1 VCRLSLVDDDLLRS
15 KDMDGNSF
23 DSGDWFNKLDFSYD
37 SDNWGT
43 GLPIASQ
50 NQCNWPIMKSLLA
63 KIHS

>member
-1 VCRLSLVDDDLLRS
+1 MSLVSRGQSVPFILVGDDLLRS

-43 GLPIASQ
+43 ALPIAG
-50 NQCNWPIMKSLLA
+50 
-63 KIHS
+63 

>member
-1 VCRLSLVDDDLLRS
+1 
-15 KDMDGNSF
+15 MDGNSF